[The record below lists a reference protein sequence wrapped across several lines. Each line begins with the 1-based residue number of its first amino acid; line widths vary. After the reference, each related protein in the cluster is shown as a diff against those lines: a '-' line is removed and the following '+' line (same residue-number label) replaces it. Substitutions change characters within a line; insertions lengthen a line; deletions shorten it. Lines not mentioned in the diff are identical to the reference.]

1 MRTLADLIFPPSC
14 LSCRRP
20 GARFLC
26 VACEAAFPWIAQM
39 CARCGRPTARAVLD
53 CADCREPAPAFSI
66 ARAPAAYRGVARDVL
81 MSFKLGGERRA
92 ARPMAALMARR
103 ARAINAEAI
112 TFVPASRTSI
122 AERGFNTAHEL
133 ARALS
138 PLVRLPCV
146 R

>member
-53 CADCREPAPAFSI
+53 CADCREPAPAFSV

-92 ARPMAALMARR
+92 ARPMAGLMAGC
-103 ARAINAEAI
+103 ARELMADVI
-112 TFVPASRTSI
+112 TFVPSSRASL
-122 AERGFNTAHEL
+122 AERGFNTAREL
-133 ARALS
+133 ARALA
-138 PLVRLPCV
+138 PTVRIP
-146 R
+146 